1 VSNIAFGFRGND
13 AVRRGFHSAFLHHA
27 CKVQHDTSL
36 ACGKPSRTVYT
47 SSALLSCWLLV
58 SVAETVTA
66 DTDCSLPSSVVSG
79 LLQAGMD
86 MGIVNAQHCIA
97 DAYEKLDRE
106 LLGFIEDVLLN
117 RCENSTE
124 RMMEYA
130 ATIDPKSKPTAVRKL
145 GAQRAAADLTPSNL
159 YQCHGA
165 MFPTG
170 HTVIRCCQLHIA

>member
-1 VSNIAFGFRGND
+1 MCAMLTPMVS
-13 AVRRGFHSAFLHHA
+13 
-27 CKVQHDTSL
+27 C
-36 ACGKPSRTVYT
+36 
-47 SSALLSCWLLV
+47 
-58 SVAETVTA
+58 
-66 DTDCSLPSSVVSG
+66 

-97 DAYEKLDRE
+97 DAYEKLDKE

-145 GAQRAAADLTPSNL
+145 GALRTAADLNP
-159 YQCHGA
+159 
-165 MFPTG
+165 
-170 HTVIRCCQLHIA
+170 